1 MERFMSWGMLADG
14 FHRRSLVLIAAVTV
28 ISGMAG
34 TATALTVDTG
44 TLETQ
49 VVSLFSG
56 QTTQSELTIQAY
68 ETKFKGKEKIDVS
81 VTIHNPSSSSSA
93 HEGNVTV
100 QLLDANDDLITE
112 ATKATDSLD
121 PGTDQDLSYS
131 FSQANLVEQYDETF
145 IIIDQSS

>member
-1 MERFMSWGMLADG
+1 MKTSMPWGKVVDG

-28 ISGMAG
+28 ISAMAG
-34 TATALTVDTG
+34 TATALTVDTA
-44 TLETQ
+44 TLETE

-56 QTTQSELTIQAY
+56 QTQQSELTVKAY
-68 ETKFKGKEKIDVS
+68 ETKFKGKKKIDVS
-81 VTIHNPSSSSSA
+81 VTLHNPSSSTSA

-100 QLLDANDDLITE
+100 QLLDANDAVIAE

-145 IIIDQSS
+145 IVIDQSS